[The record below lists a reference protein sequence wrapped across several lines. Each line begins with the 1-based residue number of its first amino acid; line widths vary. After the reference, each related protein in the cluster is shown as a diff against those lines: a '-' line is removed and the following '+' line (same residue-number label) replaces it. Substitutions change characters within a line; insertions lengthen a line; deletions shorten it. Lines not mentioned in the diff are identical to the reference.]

1 MAKTKI
7 GHMNEFLY
15 DAFLWTFSILIDLF
29 FREVH
34 PRSSWKVPKSG
45 PVIFVCAPHANQFVD
60 PLILMRVVR
69 KESERRIRFLIAA
82 KSMKRMVVGFLA
94 GLAGSVPVGRA
105 LDATTKAK
113 GKIYLPDPVND
124 PCLIKGADTNF
135 ESKEFQVGGLLVLPP
150 VNNLAA
156 SSEIQEINGPEE
168 IRLKR
173 PFKGGDALKQ
183 LTGREDITEEGKF
196 EGGSEAK
203 NGPAPGFEGINF
215 KVAPKVDQT
224 EVYDAVFDTLSRG
237 GCIGIFPEGGSHD
250 RPELLPLKAGVA
262 IMALGTVANY
272 PDCHLKIVPVG
283 MNYFHAHKFRSR
295 AVIEFGNP
303 LDVPPE
309 LVEKYKTGER
319 REAIGKMLDQVYN
332 ALMSVT
338 VTTPDYDTLML
349 IQAVRRLYN
358 PKGKK
363 LPLPMVVELNR
374 RLVTGYNRYK
384 DDPRVNNLKKAVL
397 AYNKRLLALNIRDH
411 QVAYAKL
418 SIHKVFFLLIYR
430 LLKLAFLS
438 IFVIPGLVLFAF
450 VFISGKVISIK
461 KSREAL
467 AASTVKIQAKDVMAT
482 WKLLVAMAVAPL
494 SYAWWVVIFTYWCYR
509 NRCQGYIPEW
519 VPLKLFVF
527 AQCIVFP
534 TITYAAL
541 RFGEVGMDIAKSLP
555 PLIYMLS
562 PSSNNAIVKL
572 RQTRA
577 DLVTQVHDL
586 INTLGPEL
594 FPDFDAARIIA
605 DPFRHDQSPPRTPSS
620 GGSGSDMASPLTPP
634 NPPAGLGGGS
644 SATGHLP
651 RNESFQ
657 DLGNTEFYS
666 TRPTTPTKQPRGRN
680 GSLGAFTLRAFS
692 TLESKDSLEEVS
704 KRIRGAMKERGRRRS
719 SGADGWQ
726 MGSGATTPEY
736 EGVGKKDR

>member
-1 MAKTKI
+1 
-7 GHMNEFLY
+7 
-15 DAFLWTFSILIDLF
+15 
-29 FREVH
+29 
-34 PRSSWKVPKSG
+34 
-45 PVIFVCAPHANQFVD
+45 
-60 PLILMRVVR
+60 
-69 KESERRIRFLIAA
+69 
-82 KSMKRMVVGFLA
+82 
-94 GLAGSVPVGRA
+94 
-105 LDATTKAK
+105 
-113 GKIYLPDPVND
+113 
-124 PCLIKGADTNF
+124 
-135 ESKEFQVGGLLVLPP
+135 
-150 VNNLAA
+150 
-156 SSEIQEINGPEE
+156 
-168 IRLKR
+168 
-173 PFKGGDALKQ
+173 
-183 LTGREDITEEGKF
+183 
-196 EGGSEAK
+196 
-203 NGPAPGFEGINF
+203 
-215 KVAPKVDQT
+215 
-224 EVYDAVFDTLSRG
+224 
-237 GCIGIFPEGGSHD
+237 
-250 RPELLPLKAGVA
+250 
-262 IMALGTVANY
+262 
-272 PDCHLKIVPVG
+272 
-283 MNYFHAHKFRSR
+283 
-295 AVIEFGNP
+295 
-303 LDVPPE
+303 
-309 LVEKYKTGER
+309 
-319 REAIGKMLDQVYN
+319 
-332 ALMSVT
+332 
-338 VTTPDYDTLML
+338 
-349 IQAVRRLYN
+349 
-358 PKGKK
+358 
-363 LPLPMVVELNR
+363 MVVELNR